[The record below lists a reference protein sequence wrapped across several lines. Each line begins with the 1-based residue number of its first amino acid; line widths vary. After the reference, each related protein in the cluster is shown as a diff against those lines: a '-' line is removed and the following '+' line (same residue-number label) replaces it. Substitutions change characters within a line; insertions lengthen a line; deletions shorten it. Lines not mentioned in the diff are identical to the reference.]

1 MCWQLTLLQT
11 HWYIHIVYAL
21 RKWEGRWWTCG
32 QFPAVVV
39 ATKRARAKHCYKK
52 TCQLRELPGIPQGG
66 TCYLFVPWL
75 SLLPLTCLLTP
86 DPVTSPY
93 WCHAAPTVHA
103 QIAFRVH
110 LELISEDTHS
120 CLQTYGGCMCQPSYC
135 MYVNAY
141 SQYIY
146 IYTHTEARQ
155 TTTVLNCWLL
165 VTARPFPSTCL
176 FIISCLYT
184 ATQHI
189 HFLSTPVQSRTH
201 REPTKHKQSV
211 RFCWTSFAAWPIGFQ
226 VLCACGRSDLWS
238 HPRPFFITPD
248 SCTCIIWLHAGDC
261 ELKKLGCMYFSLVVS
276 VSSPLVCERT
286 VCRSVH

>member
-52 TCQLRELPGIPQGG
+52 TCQLRELPGIPQDG

-146 IYTHTEARQ
+146 IYTYRSKTD
-155 TTTVLNCWLL
+155 N
-165 VTARPFPSTCL
+165 
-176 FIISCLYT
+176 Y
-184 ATQHI
+184 
-189 HFLSTPVQSRTH
+189 
-201 REPTKHKQSV
+201 SV
-211 RFCWTSFAAWPIGFQ
+211 
-226 VLCACGRSDLWS
+226 
-238 HPRPFFITPD
+238 
-248 SCTCIIWLHAGDC
+248 
-261 ELKKLGCMYFSLVVS
+261 KLLVVS
-276 VSSPLVCERT
+276 HSSAVPQHMPFHHFLFVHGDTAHSFLVHTGAVPYTQGANQTQTVGQILLDLVCCVTNRLSGSLRLRPQRPLKSSSAIFYNTWQLHMHYLAPCGWLWTKKIRLYVFFFGCQCELPPCLRAYGM
-286 VCRSVH
+286 